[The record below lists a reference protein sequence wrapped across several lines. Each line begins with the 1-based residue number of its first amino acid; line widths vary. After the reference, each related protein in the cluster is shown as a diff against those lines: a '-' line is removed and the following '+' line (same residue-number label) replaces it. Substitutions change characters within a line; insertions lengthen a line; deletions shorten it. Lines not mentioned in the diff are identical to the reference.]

1 MKPSTVNTCP
11 WALQYDWE
19 ENSPLALVGNMV
31 NASKDRFL
39 GCTEAT
45 EMNGG
50 LTGIWI
56 LKGHFGSAVK
66 SACEISSKG

>member
-19 ENSPLALVGNMV
+19 ENSHLALVGNMV

-45 EMNGG
+45 ETNGG
-50 LTGIWI
+50 LTGPWI

-66 SACEISSKG
+66 SAGEISFKG